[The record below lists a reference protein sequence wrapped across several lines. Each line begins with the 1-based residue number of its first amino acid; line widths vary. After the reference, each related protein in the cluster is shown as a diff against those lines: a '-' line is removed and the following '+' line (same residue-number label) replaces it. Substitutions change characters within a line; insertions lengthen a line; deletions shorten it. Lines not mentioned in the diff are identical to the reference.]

1 MTDSDPSELRPRRG
15 LRRLRWRLG
24 TLVVAGGVV
33 GYAAIGFYEVAP
45 DEEAIVLRLGR
56 YHRTLGP
63 GLQWAPRFV
72 DHVERRRVT
81 VTIEEEFGYRTVS
94 PGPPPEYEERP
105 LEKRMLTS
113 DENFVNVEFVVQYRI
128 YSLEDY
134 LLRLDDVPGVVRDVA
149 ESVVRQVVATHTID
163 GVLTEAKGPIEAE
176 SEAVMQELLDS
187 YQAGVEI
194 QNVLLQDVEAP
205 EKVQD
210 AFAEVVGAEQA
221 REQTILEGQ
230 AYAEQVVPR
239 ARGAAQQ
246 TLNESEAYKQSR
258 ILEAEGEADRFL
270 ALLTEYRKAPAVTR
284 ERLYLEML
292 EVVLPRVEKV
302 IIEQGQAERLLP
314 YLPIPRGER
323 RP

>member
-1 MTDSDPSELRPRRG
+1 
-15 LRRLRWRLG
+15 
-24 TLVVAGGVV
+24 
-33 GYAAIGFYEVAP
+33 
-45 DEEAIVLRLGR
+45 
-56 YHRTLGP
+56 
-63 GLQWAPRFV
+63 
-72 DHVERRRVT
+72 
-81 VTIEEEFGYRTVS
+81 
-94 PGPPPEYEERP
+94 
-105 LEKRMLTS
+105 
-113 DENFVNVEFVVQYRI
+113 
-128 YSLEDY
+128 
-134 LLRLDDVPGVVRDVA
+134 
-149 ESVVRQVVATHTID
+149 
-163 GVLTEAKGPIEAE
+163 
-176 SEAVMQELLDS
+176 MQELLDS
-187 YQAGVEI
+187 YEAGVEI

-246 TLNESEAYKQSR
+246 VLNESEAYKQSR

-292 EVVLPRVEKV
+292 ETVLPRVEKV
-302 IIEQGQAERLLP
+302 IIEEGQAERLLP
-314 YLPIPRGER
+314 YLPIPRAERPRGER